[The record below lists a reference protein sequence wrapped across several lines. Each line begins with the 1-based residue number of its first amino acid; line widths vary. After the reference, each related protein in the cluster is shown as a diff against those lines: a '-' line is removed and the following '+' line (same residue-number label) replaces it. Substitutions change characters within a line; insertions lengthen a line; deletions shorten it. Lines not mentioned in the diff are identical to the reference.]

1 MADNSPVL
9 IGRDNSANPG
19 AQTLL
24 RRDANSASNDPVLT
38 VRTPVG
44 GDGIHG
50 EASGNSTGVQGTSPS
65 GYGVQGNSTSGV
77 GVRGISDDSDGV
89 KGEASADDVAG
100 VHGENTST
108 GGDGV
113 RGTNTGGV
121 GVRGISTS
129 AGGVIGESD
138 SGAGVGGRSDTG
150 VGMDGVSSS
159 GFGVR
164 GISTDGEGVRGVSNT
179 STGVVGYGRHF
190 GVHGVAAGQ
199 GSDTDPTVYAGVF
212 GQGGDFGVYCTGPLG
227 LYSES
232 PAGAGGTAGYF
243 KGNVYVDGS
252 FTVFDPRNKSAAVAH
267 PDGTLRRFY
276 TLESPESR
284 FEDFGRAEVIEG
296 HARVELDEDFAA
308 LVDTDDYHVFVTSE
322 GVSSGL
328 YVSERTPRDF
338 EVREQGEGT
347 STLAFSYR
355 IVVKPKDVEAKRLE
369 TVERPPV
376 RTLDEVEPPDLEQES
391 Q

>member
-1 MADNSPVL
+1 MADNSPIL
-9 IGRDNSANPG
+9 IGRDNIANPG

-24 RRDANSASNDPVLT
+24 RRDVNSISTDPVFT
-38 VRTPVG
+38 VQTPVG
-44 GDGIHG
+44 GDGIHA
-50 EASGNSTGVQGTSPS
+50 EASGDRTGVQGTSPS
-65 GYGVQGNSTSGV
+65 GVGVHGFSTTGF

-100 VHGENTST
+100 VHGENTSSD
-108 GGDGV
+108 GDGV
-113 RGTNTGGV
+113 RGTNTG
-121 GVRGISTS
+121 
-129 AGGVIGESD
+129 
-138 SGAGVGGRSDTG
+138 
-150 VGMDGVSSS
+150 

-164 GISTDGEGVRGVSNT
+164 GISTDGEGVRGISNT

-199 GSDTDPTVYAGVF
+199 GSDTDPTIYAGVF

-252 FTVFDPRNKSAAVAH
+252 FTVFNPQNKSAAVAH

-308 LVDTDDYHVFVTSE
+308 WVDMDDYHVFVTSE
-322 GVSSGL
+322 GESNGL
-328 YVSERTPRDF
+328 YVSERTPRAF

-369 TVERPPV
+369 TVELPPE
-376 RTLDEVEPPDLEQES
+376 RTLAEVEPPELGQES